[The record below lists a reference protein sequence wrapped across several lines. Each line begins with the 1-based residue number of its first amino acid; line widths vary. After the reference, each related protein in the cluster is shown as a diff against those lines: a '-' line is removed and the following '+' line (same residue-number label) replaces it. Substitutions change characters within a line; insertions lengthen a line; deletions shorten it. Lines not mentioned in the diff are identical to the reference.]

1 MIEDGADGSVGDE
14 PFGDKLVVEVA
25 CALPERQKIVK
36 FIVPPGTT
44 ARQAVQ
50 LSNIAA
56 AFPEVDVDSAPL
68 GIFGQVLGSKGLP
81 SAEQYE
87 LQPLDRVEIYR
98 PLKIDPKEVRKQR
111 AARARQQRG
120 G

>member
-1 MIEDGADGSVGDE
+1 MIEDGSDRSTADE
-14 PFGDKLVVEVA
+14 PMGGKLVVEVA
-25 CALPERQKIVK
+25 CALPERQKIVTLS
-36 FIVPPGTT
+36 VARGTT
-44 ARQAVQ
+44 ARAAVK

-56 AFPEVDVDSAPL
+56 LFPEIDVDNAPL

-87 LQPLDRVEIYR
+87 LQSMDRVEIYR
-98 PLKIDPKEVRKQR
+98 PLKIDPREVRKQR

>member
-1 MIEDGADGSVGDE
+1 MIEDGADGSMGDE
-14 PFGDKLVVEVA
+14 HFGDKLVVEVA

-36 FIVPPGTT
+36 LIVPPGTT

-81 SAEQYE
+81 SAEQHE

-98 PLKIDPKEVRKQR
+98 PLSRAPMQARRERAQQTKKQKK
-111 AARARQQRG
+111 
-120 G
+120 

>member
-1 MIEDGADGSVGDE
+1 MNKGGSDPSLADKSAGE
-14 PFGDKLVVEVA
+14 KLMVEVA
-25 CALPERQKIVK
+25 CALPGRQKIVK
-36 FIVPPGTT
+36 LAVSPGTT
-44 ARQAVQ
+44 ARQAVR

-87 LQPLDRVEIYR
+87 VQPMDRVEIYR

-111 AARARQQRG
+111 AARVRQSRSI
-120 G
+120 